1 MVGMKYRRMKV
12 SDFIAEGLE
21 AEAARVPPTM
31 KEHADILH
39 NAAKLVRQLD
49 NKNMIRV
56 WEERG
61 GMEWGSDFIKQDPT
75 SH

>member
-21 AEAARVPPTM
+21 AEAARVPSNM

-39 NAAKLVRQLD
+39 NAAKLIRQLD

-61 GMEWGSDFIKQDPT
+61 GMEWGPDFIKQDPT

>member
-12 SDFIAEGLE
+12 SDFIVEGLE
-21 AEAARVPPTM
+21 AEAVRVPSNM

-39 NAAKLVRQLD
+39 NAAKLIRQLD

-61 GMEWGSDFIKQDPT
+61 GMEWGPDFIKQDPT